1 MRAKRL
7 RLAAM
12 LGISQITQGAVMV
25 FAPLA
30 FYRMVPG
37 VDDTGPFN
45 AHLMRRDR
53 GDLFREQSG

>member
-1 MRAKRL
+1 
-7 RLAAM
+7 M